1 MDFVMMRD
9 RTVTSTLGHAVEFK
23 KGVPTHVPPA
33 LYKEVLA
40 QGGVSE
46 DEMPDEDETKK
57 TIEPTEPGE
66 RGELLREAI
75 KIIVERA
82 RREDF
87 GATGA
92 PSVKVLAT
100 ELGWPVNAQE
110 RDIAWAEFQAAD

>member
-1 MDFVMMRD
+1 MKFVMMRD
-9 RTVTSTLGHAVEFK
+9 RTVTSSLGHAIEFK
-23 KGVPTHVPPA
+23 RGVPTHVPPA

-46 DEMPDEDETKK
+46 DELPEEDTGKK
-57 TIEPTEPGE
+57 TIEPTDPGE
-66 RGELLREAI
+66 RSELIREAI

-92 PSVKVLAT
+92 PQVKVLAT

-110 RDIAWAEFQAAD
+110 RDIAWAEHQAAD